1 MFASLDS
8 HDLRTISSSIANPPS
23 RNTTS
28 RATNGGAST
37 TSNTAATIAASAL
50 SPSSTSSDHHQQQNP
65 SSHHQLASNLYQF
78 DDLTSPINDHDSR
91 NYRPSVKRVVD
102 AADRAKKS
110 YFDRSWDKLRTIFRC
125 GLALIT
131 INWPYFDFLKIMVKV
146 GNTEAI
152 ESF

>member
-1 MFASLDS
+1 MFAFLDR

-50 SPSSTSSDHHQQQNP
+50 SPSSTSSDHQQQQNP

-78 DDLTSPINDHDSR
+78 DDLTSPINDHGSR

-110 YFDRSWDKLRTIFRC
+110 YFDRSWDKLRTIFRYDVEFVAINS
-125 GLALIT
+125 GT
-131 INWPYFDFLKIMVKV
+131 ILRFLEIR
-146 GNTEAI
+146 T
-152 ESF
+152 